1 MFNQTLTGSPTSVG
15 RPIRIAGRQLH
26 PTAVFDTYWTFAQKR
41 QKLYFAR
48 LNNEEEPWTGD
59 EILRN
64 YRFTNVFRVTD
75 RVSQH
80 LVRSVIYGPGLSE
93 DPTEVIFR
101 TLLFKLFNKIET
113 WEELKSKLGEV
124 TWRSFDNTRYSTILD
139 NATALGPV
147 YSAAYVIPPP
157 RLGEVRKHRNH
168 LRLLELMMRDGIT
181 GKVLRAKSLRE
192 VYEILI
198 SYPSIGPFLAY
209 QFSIDLNYSSML
221 DCNENDFVVAG
232 PGARDG
238 IEKCFGRAA
247 RGIESEVIRYMAA
260 EQERHFVR
268 LDLDFDGLYGR
279 DLHLIDAQNLFC
291 EVDKYSRVAHPE
303 IPGISGRSRIK
314 QKFRP
319 KSRLT
324 EPVFPPKWELNPRP
338 PVSEAF

>member
-1 MFNQTLTGSPTSVG
+1 MFNQTLTGGPSFVG
-15 RPIRIAGRQLH
+15 EPIRIAGRQLH
-26 PTAVFDTYWTFAQKR
+26 PTAVFDTYWKFAQKR
-41 QKLYFAR
+41 QNLYFAR
-48 LNNEEEPWTGD
+48 LNNKEEPWTGD
-59 EILRN
+59 EILQT

-75 RVSQH
+75 RVSQY
-80 LVRSVIYGPGLSE
+80 LVRSVIYEPGLSK

-124 TWRSFDNTRYSTILD
+124 TWRSFDYRRYSTVLD
-139 NATALGPV
+139 KAAALGPV
-147 YSAAYVIPPP
+147 YSAAYVMPPP
-157 RLGEVRKHRNH
+157 RLGEARKHRNH

-181 GKVLRAKSLRE
+181 EKVLRARSLQD

-209 QFSIDLNYSSML
+209 QLSIDLNYSSIL
-221 DCNENDFVVAG
+221 DCDENDFVVAG

-247 RGIESEVIRYMAA
+247 RGIESEVIRYMAV
-260 EQERHFVR
+260 EQEHHFAR
-268 LDLDFDGLYGR
+268 LNLNFDGLYGR

-303 IPGISGRSRIK
+303 ISGISGRSRIK
-314 QKFRP
+314 QRFRP
-319 KSRLT
+319 RSNLT
-324 EPVFPPKWELNPRP
+324 EPVFPPKWELNLRSPRSK
-338 PVSEAF
+338 VF